1 MIYIVMG
8 VSGCGKSTIGKL
20 LATELS
26 VPFYDADNFHPK
38 SNVKKMSDGIPL
50 SDNDRQPWLILL
62 ADLISSWESEGGA
75 VLACSA
81 LKQRYREL
89 LSSRTSDSITYV
101 YLKGDQELLK
111 SRLNKRISH
120 YMPISLLKS
129 QLDALEPPKDA
140 IVVDIDNSIEVII
153 DNVLEQLIS

>member
-120 YMPISLLKS
+120 YMPTSLLKS